1 MHKIFSN
8 TRFLNTLILD
18 PGPDAKEEIKRPEPP
33 VKRSPSLND
42 SHYGSSAKA
51 RLGTDP
57 AEVFSQL
64 ERRQTRLEAAK
75 PSVETQTQV
84 TTATS
89 RSLNVTPPVTQARG
103 QGTGGQEP
111 GSFTRTGS
119 GRKLPQIPDRSR
131 SNTLPTRKEEP
142 EKEVMEEEEVNKV
155 AEERKPSKPK
165 AMEFWES
172 MENIE
177 RNDFRYNTIHRMSMG
192 RRLLPKPPDAAG
204 GTASP
209 HHARSQSVDRSE
221 TLYYELNLTQS
232 STIL

>member
-1 MHKIFSN
+1 MQ
-8 TRFLNTLILD
+8 FLNTLILD
-18 PGPDAKEEIKRPEPP
+18 TGPDAKEEIKRPEPP

-64 ERRQTRLEAAK
+64 ERRQTRLESAK

-89 RSLNVTPPVTQARG
+89 RSLNVTPPVTQVRG
-103 QGTGGQEP
+103 QTSGVQEP

-119 GRKLPQIPDRSR
+119 GRKLPQIPDRNR

-142 EKEVMEEEEVNKV
+142 EKEEEEEVNKV
-155 AEERKPSKPK
+155 GFNHSVQ
-165 AMEFWES
+165 FVS
-172 MENIE
+172 
-177 RNDFRYNTIHRMSMG
+177 
-192 RRLLPKPPDAAG
+192 RRL
-204 GTASP
+204 
-209 HHARSQSVDRSE
+209 
-221 TLYYELNLTQS
+221 
-232 STIL
+232 

>member
-18 PGPDAKEEIKRPEPP
+18 PGPDAKEEVKRPEPP

-84 TTATS
+84 TAATS
-89 RSLNVTPPVTQARG
+89 RSLNMTPPVTQTRG
-103 QGTGGQEP
+103 QTSGGQEP

-119 GRKLPQIPDRSR
+119 GRKLPQIPDRNR

-142 EKEVMEEEEVNKV
+142 EKEVEEEVKV
-155 AEERKPSKPK
+155 G
-165 AMEFWES
+165 FNHFVHN
-172 MENIE
+172 ENHICISDIC
-177 RNDFRYNTIHRMSMG
+177 NC
-192 RRLLPKPPDAAG
+192 
-204 GTASP
+204 
-209 HHARSQSVDRSE
+209 
-221 TLYYELNLTQS
+221 
-232 STIL
+232 